1 MTRPTKQEREEQIL
15 EFIRK
20 FHDQHQW
27 APSVREIAAGVGI
40 KSSATIQAYL
50 DELQADGKIVFNGI
64 RKVRVVD

>member
-20 FHDQHQW
+20 FHRLHQW